1 MQKFIL
7 TLILIF
13 TIIIPKGFSQNRSI
27 KFVEKPWKELIA
39 MAKQDNKMIFLDAFA
54 SWCGPCKWMAANMF
68 TNDTVADYYNKT
80 FICASIDME
89 KGEGLALRQKYQIR
103 AYPSLLFINANEEMV
118 HEKVG
123 APQKVQEYL

>member
-80 FICASIDME
+80 FICASIE
-89 KGEGLALRQKYQIR
+89 RIWNGIKPNQRPR
-103 AYPSLLFINANEEMV
+103 NSLILLTTTLINIILMIL
-118 HEKVG
+118 KC
-123 APQKVQEYL
+123 